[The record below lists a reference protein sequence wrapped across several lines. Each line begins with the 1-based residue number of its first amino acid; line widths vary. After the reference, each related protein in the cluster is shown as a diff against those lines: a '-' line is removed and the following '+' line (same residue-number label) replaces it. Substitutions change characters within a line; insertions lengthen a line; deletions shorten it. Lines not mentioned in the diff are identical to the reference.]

1 MTVPYFKVIRVMRWS
16 DFYNPCSEI
25 LLNVFVSDDW
35 NFTVNK
41 WQDYCFPDKRL
52 VTFVVWVNRNSCIS
66 KKCFWTSCCDF

>member
-16 DFYNPCSEI
+16 DFYNPCPKI

-35 NFTVNK
+35 NLAVHK
-41 WQDYCFPDKRL
+41 WQDDCFPDKRL
-52 VTFVVWVNRNSCIS
+52 VTFVVWVNRNSSIS